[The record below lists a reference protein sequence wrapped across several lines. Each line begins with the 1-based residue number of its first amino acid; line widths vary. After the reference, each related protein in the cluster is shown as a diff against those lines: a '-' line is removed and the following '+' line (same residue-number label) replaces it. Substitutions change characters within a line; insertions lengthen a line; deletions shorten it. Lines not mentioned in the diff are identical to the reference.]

1 MSNASPPDQ
10 RFWQA
15 IGWEPTPQQ
24 LQTFVDLQRSLREW
38 NTKVNLTRLVEDD
51 DFWINQ
57 IFDSLCNQHI
67 INLFGE
73 CFTWHRSYFLRGLP
87 PNIVANC

>member
-1 MSNASPPDQ
+1 MSDVSPPDQ

-15 IGWEPTPQQ
+15 IGWEPTAQQ

-51 DFWINQ
+51 DYWINQ
-57 IFDSLCNQHI
+57 ILIRCGRSSRNYKPAIKQDVALMLGRVEGSLD
-67 INLFGE
+67 
-73 CFTWHRSYFLRGLP
+73 
-87 PNIVANC
+87 